1 MENLKIL
8 LLAITQGISELLPIS
23 SSGHLILLGRLMD
36 LEVSTLLLTSLHIGT
51 SLAII
56 LFFRRTLFS
65 HLFTKDK
72 LLFYVKILVSVIPAA
87 IIGLLY
93 EEKIEQILRFTWVIA
108 ISLIFWGIL
117 MIIADYLEIEKKY
130 KKIQD
135 IPWKKAL
142 IIGVSQIIALIPG
155 TSRSGISTLTGI
167 ALGVD
172 KYRAFEYSLILGI
185 PILLGSSFWEI
196 WKALTIEP
204 TYSVELLPIALLK
217 IGIIIIV
224 PFVVGYLSLVVLK
237 KVRREKWLTVFGIYR
252 IILGT
257 IILLFL

>member
-23 SSGHLILLGRLMD
+23 SSGHLILLGRLMN
-36 LEVSTLLLTSLHIGT
+36 LEVSTLLLTTLHIGT

-65 HLFTKDK
+65 NLFTKEK
-72 LLFYVKILVSVIPAA
+72 LIFYLKILISIIPAA
-87 IIGLLY
+87 IIGVLY
-93 EEKIEQILRFTWVIA
+93 EEKIEQILRFSWVIA
-108 ISLIFWGIL
+108 SSLIFFGVL
-117 MIIADYLEIEKKY
+117 MIVADYLKIESRY

-142 IIGVSQIIALIPG
+142 LIGISQIIALIPG

-167 ALGVD
+167 ALGID

-185 PILLGSSFWEI
+185 PILLGSSLWEI
-196 WKALTIEP
+196 FKALAIEP
-204 TYSVELLPIALLK
+204 TFSLELLPIALLK

-224 PFVVGYLSLVVLK
+224 PFVVGYISLVVLK
-237 KVRREKWLTVFGIYR
+237 RVRREKWLTVFGIYR
-252 IILGT
+252 IILGV